1 MMPPA
6 STDPS
11 KKSWRRMPV
20 FQPNQIA
27 ASQRRMRRMSRA
39 VMRLSSSRGF
49 IAALPAPN
57 RQQDSTGGHGGQ
69 SECELFPTH
78 GGGELSAQV
87 LFNRGQR
94 RRDFVLG
101 QRSIR

>member
-1 MMPPA
+1 MIPPA

-11 KKSWRRMPV
+11 KKSWRRMPL
-20 FQPNQIA
+20 FQPNQMA
-27 ASQRRMRRMSRA
+27 ASQSPMRRMSRA

-57 RQQDSTGGHGGQ
+57 RQQDSTASHGGP

-78 GGGELSAQV
+78 GGGELSGH
-87 LFNRGQR
+87 LPLNSGHG

-101 QRSIR
+101 QGPIR